1 MHIIL
6 EGIDASGKSTLA
18 KHLAASLSCTVQ
30 SSEGPEKEEG
40 EIITRILRY
49 DRLMAT
55 HHRVIFDRHPAI
67 SHPIYS
73 QGSGWMT
80 KLPQAMI
87 ADLLTRPILLVYCR
101 PMTEGFDNHVENE
114 AGEDP
119 EHLKKV
125 AKNYQRWLADYD
137 AWAVRHAHMI
147 YNCGQQFDETV
158 ARILKVVR

>member
-18 KHLAASLSCTVQ
+18 RHLSEALGYNVQ
-30 SSEGPEKEEG
+30 PSEGPEKEPG
-40 EIITRILRY
+40 EIITRIMRY
-49 DRLMAT
+49 DRLMQEGGI
-55 HHRVIFDRHPAI
+55 IFDRHPAF

-73 QGSGWMT
+73 QGSKWMT
-80 KLPQAMI
+80 RIPPAVI
-87 ADLLTRPILLVYCR
+87 NDLLTRPILIVYCR

-125 AKNYQRWLADYD
+125 SANYTKWLADYD
-137 AWAVRHAHMI
+137 EWAVRHAHMI
-147 YNCGQQFDETV
+147 YNCGQQFDET
-158 ARILKVVR
+158 AQRILKVVR

>member
-18 KHLAASLSCTVQ
+18 KHLANALVCTIQ
-30 SSEGPEKEEG
+30 DSEGPEKEPG
-40 EIITRILRY
+40 EIITRIMKY
-49 DRLMAT
+49 DRLMSQE
-55 HHRVIFDRHPAI
+55 RIIFDRHPVF

-73 QGSGWMT
+73 QGSKWMT
-80 KLPQAMI
+80 RIPPAITQ
-87 ADLLTRPILLVYCR
+87 DLLTRPILIVYCR

-114 AGEDP
+114 GGEDP

-125 AKNYQRWLADYD
+125 SANYTQWLADYD

-147 YNCGQQFDETV
+147 YNCGQQFDET
-158 ARILKVVR
+158 AQRILKVVR

>member
-6 EGIDASGKSTLA
+6 EGMDASGKSTLA
-18 KHLAASLSCTVQ
+18 KHLSEALGYSVQ
-30 SSEGPEKEEG
+30 SSEGPEKEAG

-49 DRLMAT
+49 DRLMEKGWI
-55 HHRVIFDRHPAI
+55 IFDRHPAF

-73 QGSGWMT
+73 QGSKWMT
-80 KLPQAMI
+80 RIPPAI
-87 ADLLTRPILLVYCR
+87 INDLLTRPILIVYCR

-125 AKNYQRWLADYD
+125 SSNYTKWLADYD
-137 AWAVRHAHMI
+137 EWAVRHAHMI
-147 YNCGQQFDETV
+147 YNCGQQFDET
-158 ARILKVVR
+158 AQRILKVVR